1 MDELNLAPQSV
12 LEGLN
17 AILDHRGE
25 AFIPEL
31 NKTFK
36 LGKKTRIF
44 ASQNPLRQGGGRK
57 GLPQSFLNRFT
68 KVYLRKLTTIDL
80 LHVVNGKYESYFKS
94 LAKYF
99 DVDMDRMEIDGDES
113 LFDTQTAPDD
123 GWLTFDLAKRLVAF
137 SEQLDEGITNLEF
150 GHKGGPFEVN
160 LRDILRW
167 CELLSN
173 EKTGFLMSK
182 QNSNLKS
189 SFANFM
195 LVLYEKMKL
204 VYYIRMRT
212 DVDKAFIRRKFSDVF
227 HCDADLLEEKCRDIS
242 LYWNDDFVYLND
254 IEIPKSEWRNS
265 SSARDDSLIPRI
277 KSLAPLV
284 LTSQL
289 EIVKSLAECVIN
301 KKPIILCGSTDW

>member
-1 MDELNLAPQSV
+1 M
-12 LEGLN
+12 EGLN

-36 LGKKTRIF
+36 LGTRTRIF

-68 KVYLRKLTTIDL
+68 KVYLRKLATIDL
-80 LHVVNGKYESYFKS
+80 LHVVNGKYASYFET
-94 LAKYF
+94 LANCF
-99 DVDMDRMEIDGDES
+99 GADVDNNEDDGNDS
-113 LFDTQTAPDD
+113 LFCTRSAIN
-123 GWLTFDLAKRLVAF
+123 GGRLKFDLAKRLVAF
-137 SEQLDEGITNLEF
+137 SEQLDEGISNLEF

-167 CELLSN
+167 CELLNN

-182 QNSNLKS
+182 QNLDLES
-189 SFANFM
+189 SFADFM

-204 VYYIRMRT
+204 VYYVRMRT
-212 DVDKAFIRRKFSDVF
+212 DVDKAFIRGKFAAVFNCDV
-227 HCDADLLEEKCRDIS
+227 DLLEKMSQDVS
-242 LYWNDDFVYLND
+242 LYWNDDIVYLND
-254 IEIPKSEWRNS
+254 IEIPKS
-265 SSARDDSLIPRI
+265 DYT
-277 KSLAPLV
+277 KSLATGGELMVPQTKSMAPLL

-289 EIVKSLAECVIN
+289 EITKNLAECVIN
-301 KKPIILCGSTDW
+301 KKPIILCGPTDW